1 MLSLVFALLA
11 AVEVD
16 ALLPVLRTETLQ
28 ARGVAH
34 GAPRARAVV
43 SQEEEPFRQDE
54 QYSYFRRTKKM
65 EDVTLSK
72 PLGTVLV
79 GREGATVV
87 DGFQEGSEAAQQAL
101 KKGDRI
107 QTINGVDAT
116 QMAFDDVMAMI
127 VDAPEE
133 LTLGI
138 ARPVIVKKARADL
151 QPSAPAAPEQEP
163 SKLDKA
169 FAKNFGSA
177 EATKKILT
185 KTAKITA
192 NPTTWKN
199 PIYFWSIAGT
209 AVLFVPLILYS
220 LSK

>member
-1 MLSLVFALLA
+1 
-11 AVEVD
+11 
-16 ALLPVLRTETLQ
+16 
-28 ARGVAH
+28 
-34 GAPRARAVV
+34 
-43 SQEEEPFRQDE
+43 
-54 QYSYFRRTKKM
+54 
-65 EDVTLSK
+65 
-72 PLGTVLV
+72 
-79 GREGATVV
+79 
-87 DGFQEGSEAAQQAL
+87 
-101 KKGDRI
+101 
-107 QTINGVDAT
+107 
-116 QMAFDDVMAMI
+116 MI

-133 LTLGI
+133 LNLGI
-138 ARPVIVKKARADL
+138 ARTVIVKKPRAEA
-151 QPSAPAAPEQEP
+151 QAQAGPAPSAPVEQEP

-209 AVLFVPLILYS
+209 AVLFVPIILYS